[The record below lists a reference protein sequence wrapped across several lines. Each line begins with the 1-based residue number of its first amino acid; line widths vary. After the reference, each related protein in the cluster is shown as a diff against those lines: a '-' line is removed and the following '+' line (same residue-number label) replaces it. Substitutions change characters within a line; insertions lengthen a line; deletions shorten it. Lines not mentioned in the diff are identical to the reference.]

1 MTDLQKLEQAIQI
14 LGALR
19 PPIAMTESIGLPI
32 FQALV
37 QIDSVAASMRQQEQE
52 RKQADAQVQQA
63 LQAQAAAEASADEIA
78 IEGVEVSHEEPEGE
92 LIGDDNQ
99 NGSFSE

>member
-1 MTDLQKLEQAIQI
+1 
-14 LGALR
+14 
-19 PPIAMTESIGLPI
+19 MTESIGLPI

-52 RKQADAQVQQA
+52 RKQADAQVRQA
-63 LQAQAAAEASADEIA
+63 LQAQAKAEAPVDEIA
-78 IEGVEVSHEEPEGE
+78 IEGVEVSSEEPEGI